1 MGSKDD
7 FSKSFRR
14 VGKAVLTGGLSEAKA
29 QAKLIEKPFRT
40 GKSAAA
46 RTQAS
51 QQLELINKQR
61 QSEKTRLAAAESE
74 VATRVAGTRG
84 KRQGRS
90 LLIATSPTGIPR
102 LGG

>member
-29 QAKLIEKPFRT
+29 PAKLIEKPFRT
-40 GKSAAA
+40 GKSAKARDAA
-46 RTQAS
+46 AVQT
-51 QQLELINKQR
+51 ELINKQR
-61 QSEKTRLAAAESE
+61 QTEQTRLTAAESE

-90 LLIATSPTGIPR
+90 LLIATSPAGVQQ